1 MATISIKYGRQ
12 DADGVVGREAT
23 QSHALP
29 TSEGGVIWVNVP
41 VPAPFSDDT
50 DLFVELPSGYTLS
63 DAIGVHPVNYDM
75 EWELDSGTR
84 YTYQGTAVSADMTWL
99 ITFIAEPVAGIRE
112 PDVLT
117 ISFGRLD
124 AGDDLRDGS
133 EDVSEAV
140 ITTEGD
146 AYWLSVP
153 LQMPTTALPG
163 FMYFDLP
170 PGYSFLSA
178 TSLNGTAFE
187 EDGWKREGATD
198 RYVYRPTPPLAPAST
213 ETPWPTTILA
223 RPRVAETTI
232 GVNGYCSV
240 GDVIRASGVPNA
252 PRLDVVAFIANGF
265 DQINAQ
271 FNISSSEL
279 RLVPPIQDNDI
290 IDALKRLNI
299 DLLWVVCC

>member
-1 MATISIKYGRQ
+1 
-12 DADGVVGREAT
+12 
-23 QSHALP
+23 
-29 TSEGGVIWVNVP
+29 
-41 VPAPFSDDT
+41 
-50 DLFVELPSGYTLS
+50 
-63 DAIGVHPVNYDM
+63 
-75 EWELDSGTR
+75 
-84 YTYQGTAVSADMTWL
+84 
-99 ITFIAEPVAGIRE
+99 
-112 PDVLT
+112 
-117 ISFGRLD
+117 
-124 AGDDLRDGS
+124 
-133 EDVSEAV
+133 
-140 ITTEGD
+140 
-146 AYWLSVP
+146 
-153 LQMPTTALPG
+153 
-163 FMYFDLP
+163 MYFDLP

-198 RYVYRPTPPLAPAST
+198 RYVYRPTPPLSPASM

-299 DLLWVVCC
+299 DFAVGRLLLSVQDATFGDKFMDRFDTNLNRMVGKLSKKSGDPAGVRPTRTIFDGG